1 VPEIFDEFWYSDPT
15 IIVDGNNDTT
25 IVIRPDTVGP
35 FGYTFEVLDS
45 YGCSY
50 DTTIFVNVIEPASI
64 IPNSTAC
71 LGNEFD
77 FTNTYAP
84 EGGEWWVD
92 GPGAVAFTPNQNVLN
107 PTISVIQG
115 GLYTFYFT
123 DVQCGDTNSVE
134 IFYSGTPDVEVLY
147 EGDAVNEVTICT
159 DDQITLT
166 VQGQD
171 ADTYLWNVPGGNADS
186 TIVFSSVPLPNGVYY
201 EMVATGFC
209 GEDSDGIT
217 VFVEDCEIPNVITP
231 NGDGENDVFLTNYAT
246 HHGDVNLTIYNR
258 WGRVIYKTD
267 NYDNTWNGVNMNGKS
282 VAAGTYFYTMRWDG
296 GEKDAHGTIAVFD

>member
-1 VPEIFDEFWYSDPT
+1 MNPNSETYAPEIFDEFWYSDPT

-25 IVIRPDTVGP
+25 IVIRPDTIGP

-64 IPNSTAC
+64 IPNATAC
-71 LGNEFD
+71 LGEEFD

-92 GPGAVAFTPNQNVLN
+92 GPGAVTLYSKSKCFKPYY
-107 PTISVIQG
+107 IVIQG

-186 TIVFSSVPLPNGVYY
+186 MLSLQVCLYQMVFIMKWSH
-201 EMVATGFC
+201 TGFC
-209 GEDSDGIT
+209 RRR
-217 VFVEDCEIPNVITP
+217 F
-231 NGDGENDVFLTNYAT
+231 
-246 HHGDVNLTIYNR
+246 R
-258 WGRVIYKTD
+258 WY
-267 NYDNTWNGVNMNGKS
+267 YC
-282 VAAGTYFYTMRWDG
+282 FC
-296 GEKDAHGTIAVFD
+296 